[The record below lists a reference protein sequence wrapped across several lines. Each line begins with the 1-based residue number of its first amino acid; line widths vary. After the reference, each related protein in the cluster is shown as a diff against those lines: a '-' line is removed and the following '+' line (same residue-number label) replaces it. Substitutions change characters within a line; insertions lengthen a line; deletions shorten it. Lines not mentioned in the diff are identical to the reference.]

1 VQEETENGST
11 RIEEMTHQAE
21 ECEEQRASPA
31 RIGSRSL
38 PHKCTGPR
46 TPQGKQR
53 SKRNGLKDGIFSKEI
68 LLACESP
75 VHFRSLV
82 RELQKDLDPIGALEG
97 WLVNK
102 LAILIW
108 QEMRVL
114 SAEAAAI
121 RRATEFVALD
131 ARRQQFDADEAQE
144 DKRKFGTF
152 PNGMLDKCTNPFS
165 FDRAIQALADL
176 RQNFEKRGWNE
187 DEDRHVLSMLYGH
200 SSKLAPGRFPVM
212 LLVGVAFIDAKK
224 NYPDQVFPENLRK
237 DCLALFD
244 AEIERI
250 KTLKDMESKR
260 LEYTARASQ
269 VLPLEE
275 SERFLRQRTHLAREI
290 ERTLNLLEHRQRTRL
305 GLPVPPTLKV
315 KLSRE

>member
-11 RIEEMTHQAE
+11 RIEEITHQAE
-21 ECEEQRASPA
+21 ECEKQRASPA

-97 WLVNK
+97 WLVND

-108 QEMRVL
+108 QKMRVL

-121 RRATEFVALD
+121 RRVTEFVALD

-144 DKRKFGTF
+144 DNRKFRTS

-165 FDRAIQALADL
+165 LDRAIQALADL

-187 DEDRHVLSMLYGH
+187 DEDRRVLSMLYGH
-200 SSKLAPGRFPVM
+200 SFKLEPGQFPVM

-224 NYPDQVFPENLRK
+224 NCPDQVFPEHLRN
-237 DCLALFD
+237 CLALFD

-250 KTLKDMESKR
+250 KALKDMESKR

-290 ERTLNLLEHRQRTRL
+290 ERTLNMFEHRQRTRL
-305 GLPVPPTLKV
+305 SLPVPPTLKV